1 MSGLGP
7 GVKCKEMC
15 EIDIDPTL
23 NAFRMVIQNPDL
35 LQLYFHCC
43 AMRCS
48 WYLCVFTMYGRYEK

>member
-1 MSGLGP
+1 M
-7 GVKCKEMC
+7 KCKEMC
-15 EIDIDPTL
+15 EIDTDPTL
-23 NAFRMVIQNPDL
+23 NAYRMVIQNPDL